1 MIASVMLIGLPVSIA
16 AYGAYKRHVP
26 VHGVRQEQLDRIDGN
41 SYVLLD
47 VRAYNISDKEPVSEA
62 FNLPISYFSRG
73 YQEIPKKP
81 IHLIAENQLEKNLAA
96 RLLHQKGFN
105 VASYSLMGENNK
117 DKMHTVCC

>member
-62 FNLPISYFSRG
+62 SICRFPIFQEATRKYRKSR
-73 YQEIPKKP
+73 
-81 IHLIAENQLEKNLAA
+81 
-96 RLLHQKGFN
+96 F
-105 VASYSLMGENNK
+105 
-117 DKMHTVCC
+117 T